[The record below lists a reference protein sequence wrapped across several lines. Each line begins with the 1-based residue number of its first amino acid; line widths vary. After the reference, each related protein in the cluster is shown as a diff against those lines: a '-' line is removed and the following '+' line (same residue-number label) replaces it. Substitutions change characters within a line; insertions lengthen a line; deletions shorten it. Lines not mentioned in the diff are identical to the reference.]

1 MWGRKKQHKKNSE
14 SDEEEDDDDIIIHNN
29 HIYFYSD
36 VYTKPIQ
43 QLNKAINE
51 LNEQGNGYSEI
62 WIHINSYGGTVYDAL
77 AAVDTIKAS
86 PTPIITIIEGMCAS
100 AATMM
105 SVVGDRRYIRPNSV
119 MLIHQLRCGVYGKKD
134 DVIDE
139 MDNVTKLENR
149 LVDLFVENSKL
160 SKPVFQKMMS
170 RELEYSAKKCLKM
183 GFVDEIYEGKKSLG
197 KRKR

>member
-14 SDEEEDDDDIIIHNN
+14 SEEEGDITIHGN

-36 VYTKPIQ
+36 VSTKPIL

-51 LNEQGNGYSEI
+51 LNEHGNRYSEI

-86 PTPIITIIEGMCAS
+86 PTPIVTLIEGMCAS
-100 AATMM
+100 AATML
-105 SVVGDRRYIRPNSV
+105 SVVGDRRYIRPHSV
-119 MLIHQLRCGVYGKKD
+119 MLIHQLRCGVYGKQD
-134 DVIDE
+134 DVADE
-139 MDNVTKLENR
+139 MDNVKKLEKR
-149 LVDLFVENSKL
+149 LVDLYVANSKL
-160 SKPVFQKMMS
+160 SKPVFQKMMG

-183 GFVDEIYEGKKSLG
+183 GFVDKIYEGEKLLG

>member
-62 WIHINSYGGTVYDAL
+62 WIHINSYGGTV
-77 AAVDTIKAS
+77 
-86 PTPIITIIEGMCAS
+86 
-100 AATMM
+100 
-105 SVVGDRRYIRPNSV
+105 
-119 MLIHQLRCGVYGKKD
+119 
-134 DVIDE
+134 
-139 MDNVTKLENR
+139 
-149 LVDLFVENSKL
+149 
-160 SKPVFQKMMS
+160 
-170 RELEYSAKKCLKM
+170 
-183 GFVDEIYEGKKSLG
+183 
-197 KRKR
+197 